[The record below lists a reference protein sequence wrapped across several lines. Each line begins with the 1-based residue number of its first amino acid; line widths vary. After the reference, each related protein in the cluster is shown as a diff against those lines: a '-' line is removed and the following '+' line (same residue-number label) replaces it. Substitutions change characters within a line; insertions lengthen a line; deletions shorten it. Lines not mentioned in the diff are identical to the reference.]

1 MPLVRIEDPD
11 DARLAPF
18 RNVPDP
24 DLLRER
30 GLFIAEGR
38 LVVRT
43 LLTRSPLTPRSV
55 LVTPAALEPLADLVP
70 SRADLPWL
78 VVPQALMNQVV
89 GFNIHRGCLAAGE
102 RPPRAALDAL
112 VADGPRRLVVLEHVT
127 NADNVG
133 GIFRCAAAFGAGGI
147 VLGPRCC
154 DPLYRKAIRTSIGA
168 SLVVPY
174 AVTDDWPAALDRLRC
189 AGYRIAAL
197 TPGREAASLDEV
209 AGALAVQDRLAI
221 LAGSEG
227 TGLTVQALTHA
238 DVRVRI
244 PIVPAVDSLNVTV
257 AVGIALQRVSFQ
269 FSVFSSEF

>member
-11 DARLAPF
+11 DPRVAPF

-24 DLLRER
+24 DLLREQ

-55 LVTPAALEPLADLVP
+55 LVTPAALEPFADLVP
-70 SRADLPWL
+70 SYPDLPWL

-102 RPPRAALDAL
+102 RPPRGSLDAL
-112 VADGPRRLVVLEHVT
+112 VAEAPRRLVVLEHVT

-133 GIFRCAAAFGAGGI
+133 GIFRCAAAFGAAGI

-174 AVTDDWPAALDRLRC
+174 AVADDWPAALERLRS

-197 TPGREAASLDEV
+197 TPGTEAASLGEV
-209 AGALAVQDRLAI
+209 AGELAAQDRLAI

-227 TGLTVQALTHA
+227 TGLTVEALTHA

-244 PIVPAVDSLNVTV
+244 PIVPAIDSLNVTV
-257 AVGIALQRVSFQ
+257 AVGIALHRVSC
-269 FSVFSSEF
+269 

>member
-1 MPLVRIEDPD
+1 MPLVRLVDAD
-11 DARLAPF
+11 DVRLAPF

-24 DLLRER
+24 VLLREQ

-43 LLTRSPLTPRSV
+43 LLTRSPLKPRSV

-70 SRADLPWL
+70 SHPDLPWL
-78 VVPQALMNQVV
+78 VVPQALANQVV

-102 RPPRAALDAL
+102 RPATGSLDAL
-112 VADGPRRLVVLEHVT
+112 VAQATPARLVVLEHVT

-133 GIFRCAAAFGAGGI
+133 GIFRCAAAFGAGGV

-174 AVTDDWPAALDRLRC
+174 AVTDDWPAALDRLRS
-189 AGYRIAAL
+189 AGYRIIAL
-197 TPGREAASLDEV
+197 TPGSEAANLDEV
-209 AGALAVQDRLAI
+209 AGELAVQDRLAI

-227 TGLTVQALTHA
+227 TGLTAQTLARA

-244 PIVPAVDSLNVTV
+244 PIIPAVDSLNVTV
-257 AVGIALQRVSFQ
+257 AVGIALHRLSC
-269 FSVFSSEF
+269 

>member
-1 MPLVRIEDPD
+1 MPLVRIVDGD

-24 DLLRER
+24 DLLRDQ

-43 LLTRSPLTPRSV
+43 LLTRSPLKPRSV
-55 LVTPAALEPLADLVP
+55 LVTRAALESLADLVP
-70 SRADLPWL
+70 SYPDLPWL

-102 RPPRAALDAL
+102 RPASGSLDAL
-112 VADGPRRLVVLEHVT
+112 ITEAPPARLVVLEHVT

-133 GIFRCAAAFGAGGI
+133 GIFRCAAAFGAGGV

-154 DPLYRKAIRTSIGA
+154 DPLYRKAIRTSMGA
-168 SLVVPY
+168 ALVVPC
-174 AVTDDWPAALDRLRC
+174 AVTDDWPAALDRMRS
-189 AGYRIAAL
+189 AGYRIVAL
-197 TPGREAASLDEV
+197 TPGSEAANLDEV
-209 AGALAVQDRLAI
+209 AGKLALQDRLAI

-227 TGLTVQALTHA
+227 SGLTAQALLHA

-244 PIVPAVDSLNVTV
+244 PMVPAVDSLNVTV
-257 AVGIALQRVSFQ
+257 AIGIALHRVRF
-269 FSVFSSEF
+269 

>member
-1 MPLVRIEDPD
+1 MPVVQIEDAGDP
-11 DARLAPF
+11 RLAPF

-24 DLLRER
+24 DLLREQ

-43 LLTRSPLTPRSV
+43 LLTMSPLAARSV

-70 SRADLPWL
+70 SSPDLAWL
-78 VVPQALMNQVV
+78 VVPQALMNEIA

-102 RPPRAALDAL
+102 RPARGSVDAL
-112 VADGPRRLVVLEHVT
+112 VAAAPRRLVVLEHVT

-154 DPLYRKAIRTSIGA
+154 DPLYRKAIRTSMGA

-174 AVTDDWPAALDRLRC
+174 AVTDDWPAALDRLRS

-197 TPGREAASLDEV
+197 TPEGEAANLDEV
-209 AGALAVQDRLAI
+209 ARDLALQDRLAI

-227 TGLTVQALTHA
+227 TGLTEQALTRA
-238 DVRVRI
+238 DLRVRI

-257 AVGIALQRVSFQ
+257 AVGIALQRVSVFSFQ
-269 FSVFSSEF
+269 F